1 MVEVSKYGQVDQ
13 DMMDFGEMVRKQAMV
28 DL

>member
-1 MVEVSKYGQVDQ
+1 VSKYGQVDQ